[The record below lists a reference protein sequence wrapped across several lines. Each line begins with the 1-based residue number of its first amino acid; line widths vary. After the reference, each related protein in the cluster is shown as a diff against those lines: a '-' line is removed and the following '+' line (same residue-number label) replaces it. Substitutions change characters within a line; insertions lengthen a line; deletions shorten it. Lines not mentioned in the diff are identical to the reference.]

1 MRNEADKKSQCI
13 TSIID
18 SIKSLMARM
27 QRVKSIT
34 WCLNP
39 LHVQYRYRGTWT
51 CFCWSETA
59 QNNGVAC
66 KTLRTRTANLNS
78 NSIELDVFAEL
89 ELELDFMTHRIRVQK
104 LRKSMRANKEQQG
117 PTESL
122 KPLLTS
128 EGPNFRLCAN
138 SFYQPCLGQSAQQLQ
153 PRLFRAYALVT
164 SSVTPR
170 SLELELELL
179 ELKLELELN
188 SIEFAPLFRIKSSQT
203 VDITPL
209 R

>member
-104 LRKSMRANKEQQG
+104 LRKSMRATRNSRG
-117 PTESL
+117 LRNLWSL
-122 KPLLTS
+122 FLQARGQIFACVLILFTNPAWDKAPSNYNPGYSAHTRWWLLLW
-128 EGPNFRLCAN
+128 RLEA
-138 SFYQPCLGQSAQQLQ
+138 
-153 PRLFRAYALVT
+153 
-164 SSVTPR
+164 
-170 SLELELELL
+170 
-179 ELKLELELN
+179 LN
-188 SIEFAPLFRIKSSQT
+188 SNSNCSNSNSNSN
-203 VDITPL
+203 
-209 R
+209 